1 MLKRTWNYLFWLVA
15 ALLLVVA
22 PAAAQGDGSYPLAAI
37 TDGYV
42 MLYGFGDGPQQVT
55 QEPAQN
61 TLDLEWS
68 PNGEYLAFTQWDANY
83 RLGLWLSGRDARPP
97 IQVASGL
104 MAGLPISFTADNHL
118 IYAVDTGQFSQE
130 PAAGVPGGGVV
141 VEAYRLD
148 PGANAEP
155 QAIGSFVYGAGCG
168 GGSSIPAD
176 WRYWAEAGTGPGIAA
191 NVLALTPSGLVHST
205 ACMGRGV
212 ALLNLKTGEDVLLHE
227 TLGGVVVSPDG
238 ARVAGTGPEGQVMVV
253 DLATGDVTAFSAA
266 PGVDLLA
273 WAADGQS
280 LFYSTRQ
287 QTGESLPASA
297 EEQEQLAQALGMI
310 EPSAAQMPVMSVSLN
325 QLDLASGEST
335 TRYVAEAYAIGRIVP
350 TPDGQT
356 VLFSQIPNLHDWVAQ
371 VLNNT
376 IDPMMDVGQQQLASV
391 PVTLFAL
398 NLADDSVAGVGID
411 LNQAALNPAAYAEG

>member
-1 MLKRTWNYLFWLVA
+1 MLKRTRTYLPWLVA
-15 ALLLVVA
+15 ALLLVAA
-22 PAAAQGDGSYPLAAI
+22 PAAAQGDVSYPLAAV
-37 TDGYV
+37 TEGHV

-68 PNGEYLAFTQWDANY
+68 ANGEYLAFTQWDVNY
-83 RLGLWLSGRDARPP
+83 SLGLWLSGRDARPP

-104 MAGLPISFTADNHL
+104 MAGLPISFTADNRL
-118 IYAVDTGQFSQE
+118 IYAVDTGQFSEQ
-130 PAAGVPGGGVV
+130 PAAGAPGGGVV
-141 VEAYRLD
+141 AEVYSLD

-155 QAIGSFVYGAGCG
+155 QAIGRFVYGVGCG

-191 NVLALTPSGLVHST
+191 SVLALTPSGLVHST
-205 ACMGRGV
+205 ACVGRGV
-212 ALLNLKTGEDVLLHE
+212 ALLNLETGEDVLLDEH
-227 TLGGVVVSPDG
+227 LGGAVVSPDG
-238 ARVAGTGPEGQVMVV
+238 ARVAGTGPDGQVMVI
-253 DLATGDVTAFSAA
+253 DLATREATAFSAA
-266 PGVDLLA
+266 PGVDQLA

-280 LFYSTRQ
+280 LFYSARQ
-287 QTGESLPASA
+287 ETGESLPASA
-297 EEQEQLAQALGMI
+297 EEQEQLAQALGVV
-310 EPSAAQMPVMSVSLN
+310 EPSAAQVPVMSVSLH
-325 QLDLASGEST
+325 QLDLASGENT

-356 VLFSQIPNLHDWVAQ
+356 VLFSQIPNLHEWVAQ
-371 VLNNT
+371 VLNDA

-398 NLADDSVAGVGID
+398 NLADDAVAGVGTD